1 MPRSTRQITIDRP
14 ANEVFAFVSD
24 PTNDPQWHDTILE
37 VTPTSDPP
45 LRSGSTFKAVFRPQD
60 SPATYALLAEMTV
73 YEPGELSELQ
83 VLFAERRGRVPAM
96 VGRFVLTFRVESE
109 GSGTR
114 LTRGVETRGAAFRY
128 RFLWL
133 LLTPVARRSNQ
144 ARQDEL
150 LERIKAILESG
161 HAPVTTPEPGRRAAP
176 SG

>member
-1 MPRSTRQITIDRP
+1 
-14 ANEVFAFVSD
+14 
-24 PTNDPQWHDTILE
+24 
-37 VTPTSDPP
+37 
-45 LRSGSTFKAVFRPQD
+45 
-60 SPATYALLAEMTV
+60 MTV

-133 LLTPVARRSNQ
+133 LLTPVARRS

-150 LERIKAILESG
+150 LGRIKAILESG